1 MYRHGRFSCI
11 DPRHWGHSEKIGRYP
26 LLYPPPAPLGLGL
39 HSAENLQSA
48 RHFHENG
55 SDRDDVE
62 GGRELGWFHDRR
74 RPFLTWGLHGQI
86 QHRGGLWLA
95 LLMPYDR
102 DFLHGGGSYDHIGWS
117 AGQWGRYERAEVA
130 CLRQDR
136 SSLAGLFGLISANI
150 IRKRGVGGPEI
161 CLGMGSYRSLAPES
175 LAVAGAGRYLPNNHL
190 WSNGLGRAEPKL
202 RGE

>member
-1 MYRHGRFSCI
+1 MIHAITKPSRAETRLDVRLSPGAEGGEGGWGAWGTVGCTGMKRWFMYRHGRFSCI

-62 GGRELGWFHDRR
+62 GGREMEWFHGRR

-86 QHRGGLWLA
+86 QHRGGLW
-95 LLMPYDR
+95 
-102 DFLHGGGSYDHIGWS
+102 
-117 AGQWGRYERAEVA
+117 RARFNA
-130 CLRQDR
+130 
-136 SSLAGLFGLISANI
+136 
-150 IRKRGVGGPEI
+150 
-161 CLGMGSYRSLAPES
+161 
-175 LAVAGAGRYLPNNHL
+175 
-190 WSNGLGRAEPKL
+190 
-202 RGE
+202 

>member
-62 GGRELGWFHDRR
+62 GGRELGWFHGRR

-86 QHRGGLWLA
+86 QHRGGLWCA
-95 LLMPYDR
+95 LFSGWDR
-102 DFLHGGGSYDHIGWS
+102 SIRHAGGSYRHGGRPRRAGS
-117 AGQWGRYERAEVA
+117 AGSALWGRAPEDRQEGLRRGVPWADKPKLGKYERERAA
-130 CLRQDR
+130 NMPRNGAYRLRSAPVR
-136 SSLAGLFGLISANI
+136 LLAGRGLKPATS
-150 IRKRGVGGPEI
+150 P
-161 CLGMGSYRSLAPES
+161 S
-175 LAVAGAGRYLPNNHL
+175 
-190 WSNGLGRAEPKL
+190 
-202 RGE
+202 